1 MALDR
6 RITIHIEAI
15 GRRATQQDV
24 DDGLMIDG
32 VLVFPGDYIDGPT
45 ASYPVWAEQR
55 AAGSSDT
62 ATSGGTVITSVRN
75 YSVRW
80 FHALAVSV
88 IAFVSIED
96 EDGLIWD
103 ADDVS
108 LSDARR
114 RVITISALRQT

>member
-1 MALDR
+1 M
-6 RITIHIEAI
+6 
-15 GRRATQQDV
+15 
-24 DDGLMIDG
+24 DG
-32 VLVFPGDYIDGPT
+32 
-45 ASYPVWAEQR
+45 AA

-114 RVITISALRQT
+114 RAITISALRQT